1 MSYNPND
8 YSTMGEGYETVGE
21 DEMGQAPSNAW
32 LSRAPRFNPGAVPQQ
47 RPSARIPFNP
57 AAFMRPGM
65 PAPALT
71 EQRVRALIE
80 ERMSQ
85 LVPWNSIPPRPKAD
99 EAMFP
104 LGLGAVTF
112 INAGPTQLTLTAR
125 PQRAFRG
132 ERLVISQQK
141 ALAAGQFRQVQII
154 DIKVGD
160 VSQKVGGGALPVE
173 VFASDSFGVRLML
186 DAAVPGV
193 DITLTLQIDSAPGAG
208 DFVLVTGALI
218 GRATESQG

>member
-1 MSYNPND
+1 MSYDPNA
-8 YSTMGEGYETVGE
+8 YNTGAEYETTGE
-21 DEMGQAPSNAW
+21 DEVGAAPAAAFYGGQRRLALPN
-32 LSRAPRFNPGAVPQQ
+32 RAPAG
-47 RPSARIPFNP
+47 RPAFNP
-57 AAFMRPGM
+57 AIFRPGM
-65 PAPALT
+65 PAPQTLS
-71 EQRVRALIE
+71 EQRVRQLIDE
-80 ERMSQ
+80 KLAQ

-104 LGLGAVTF
+104 LGLGGVTF
-112 INAGPTQLTLTAR
+112 VNGGPTQLQLIAR

-141 ALAAGQFRQVQII
+141 ALSAGQFRQVAIV

-160 VSQKVGGGALPVE
+160 VSQKVGGGSLPVE
-173 VFASDSFGVRLML
+173 VFASDAFGVRLML

-193 DITLTLQIDSAPGAG
+193 DITLTLDIGVAPNVG
-208 DFVLVTGALI
+208 DFISIAGALI

>member
-1 MSYNPND
+1 MSYDPNQ
-8 YSTMGEGYETVGE
+8 YATGAEYETTGE
-21 DEMGQAPSNAW
+21 DEVGAAPAAAFYGRPQLPAQRRQA
-32 LSRAPRFNPGAVPQQ
+32 APALR
-47 RPSARIPFNP
+47 FNP

-65 PAPALT
+65 PSPAAQPIT
-71 EQRVRALIE
+71 EARARQLID
-80 ERMSQ
+80 ERLAN

-104 LGLGAVTF
+104 LGLGQIVFT
-112 INAGPTQLTLTAR
+112 NASPTTLTLTAR

-141 ALAAGQFRQVQII
+141 ALAAGQFRQVQIT

-160 VSQKVGGGALPVE
+160 VSQKVGGGSLPVE
-173 VFASDSFGVRLML
+173 VFASDAFGVRLML

-193 DITLTLQIDSAPGAG
+193 DITLTLQIDSAPGVG
-208 DFVLVTGALI
+208 DFVSLSGALI

>member
-1 MSYNPND
+1 MSYDPNQ
-8 YSTMGEGYETVGE
+8 YSTGEGYETVGD
-21 DEMGQAPSNAW
+21 DEEIGAAPFAAQ
-32 LSRAPRFNPGAVPQQ
+32 LRRPQLQ
-47 RPSARIPFNP
+47 PANRRQPAALRFNP

-65 PAPALT
+65 ASPQAQPIT
-71 EQRVRALIE
+71 EARARQLID
-80 ERMSQ
+80 ERLAN

-104 LGLGAVTF
+104 LGLGGVTF
-112 INAGPTQLTLTAR
+112 VNGGPTTLQLIAR

-141 ALAAGQFRQVQII
+141 ALSAGQFRQVAIV

-160 VSQKVGGGALPVE
+160 VSQKVGGGSLPVE
-173 VFASDSFGVRLML
+173 VFASDAFGVRLML

-193 DITLTLQIDSAPGAG
+193 DITLTLDIGVAPNVG
-208 DFVLVTGALI
+208 DFISIAGALI

>member
-1 MSYNPND
+1 MSYDPNQ
-8 YSTMGEGYETVGE
+8 YATGESYETVGD
-21 DEMGQAPSNAW
+21 DEEIGAAPFAAQLRRPQLQAPRRQA
-32 LSRAPRFNPGAVPQQ
+32 APMR
-47 RPSARIPFNP
+47 FNP

-65 PAPALT
+65 AAPQAQPIT
-71 EQRVRALIE
+71 EARARQLID
-80 ERMSQ
+80 ERLAN

-104 LGLGAVTF
+104 LGLGQIVFT
-112 INAGPTQLTLTAR
+112 NASPTTLVLTAR

-141 ALAAGQFRQVQII
+141 ALAAGQFRQVQIT

-160 VSQKVGGGALPVE
+160 VSQKVGGGSLPVE
-173 VFASDSFGVRLML
+173 VFASDAFGVRLML

-193 DITLTLQIDSAPGAG
+193 DITLTLQIDSAPGVG
-208 DFVLVTGALI
+208 DFVSLSGALI